1 MTPHIWSHCGMCKNN
16 CHECDGSSFLD
27 TTIGFLMGSY
37 SSFSKFERSLVM
49 IFGRLKV
56 QIRKSQNDGV
66 SPRSDCRHW
75 ALREKCIPNNLLVDL
90 KLAHL

>member
-1 MTPHIWSHCGMCKNN
+1 
-16 CHECDGSSFLD
+16 
-27 TTIGFLMGSY
+27 
-37 SSFSKFERSLVM
+37 M

-56 QIRKSQNDGV
+56 QIRKSQSDGV

-75 ALREKCIPNNLLVDL
+75 ALREKCIPHNLLVDL